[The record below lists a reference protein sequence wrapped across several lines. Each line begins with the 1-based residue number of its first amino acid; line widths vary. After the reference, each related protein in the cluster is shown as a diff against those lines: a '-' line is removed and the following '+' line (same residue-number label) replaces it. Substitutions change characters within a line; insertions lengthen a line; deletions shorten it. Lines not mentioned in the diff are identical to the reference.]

1 MGTQFISLEV
11 NASWQVFSLGT
22 VIYSCKSYRTI
33 GYFSLLLPLF
43 HFSKIEHTFVFSVGK
58 HLFLLGL
65 FLFLCLCLSSPSSIS
80 PSLSLS
86 IFSTLFCLPSL
97 GQALEFS
104 QIWIQVSSTTFV
116 SAEQITY
123 LLWASHHPRDCA
135 WSPMILVTNL
145 QGELYPTFPPSMPLQ
160 LDGELLRTGSYVSL
174 PSILPPSPVP
184 LPQALLPGAAQAES
198 WWPLCLLCQLPY
210 PTSRL
215 SPSPVDFSL
224 SFLYPMCFSL
234 TPRLAISQIF

>member
-104 QIWIQVSSTTFV
+104 QIWIQVSPTTFV

-123 LLWASHHPRDCA
+123 LLWASHHPQDCA

-145 QGELYPTFPPSMPLQ
+145 QGELSPPS
-160 LDGELLRTGSYVSL
+160 
-174 PSILPPSPVP
+174 
-184 LPQALLPGAAQAES
+184 LPQ
-198 WWPLCLLCQLPY
+198 CL
-210 PTSRL
+210 SN
-215 SPSPVDFSL
+215 
-224 SFLYPMCFSL
+224 
-234 TPRLAISQIF
+234 